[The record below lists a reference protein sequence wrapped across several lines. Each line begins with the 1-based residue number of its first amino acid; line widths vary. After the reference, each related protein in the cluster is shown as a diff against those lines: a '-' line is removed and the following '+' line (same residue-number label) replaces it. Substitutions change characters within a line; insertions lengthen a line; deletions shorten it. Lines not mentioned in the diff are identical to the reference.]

1 MAVAYLGLAVAG
13 TLLVACLISVVG
25 GLGNGIQRI
34 AVMTALQE
42 QTARDYQ
49 ARDRG
54 LMESLGAAMPGV
66 GFLIGG
72 GIVAIFSP
80 RAAYAFAGAGLVLI
94 VLAALPLRSRLDAQQ
109 AETSS
114 DMPGL
119 SLPDSLAGH
128 PEPAGG
134 RRDR

>member
-1 MAVAYLGLAVAG
+1 M
-13 TLLVACLISVVG
+13 IG
-25 GLGNGIQRI
+25 GIGNGIQWI

-49 ARDRG
+49 ARISG
-54 LMESLGAAMPGV
+54 LMESLGAAMPGF

-72 GIVAIFSP
+72 GIVALSSP
-80 RAAYAFAGAGLVLI
+80 RAAYAVAGAGLVLI

-109 AETSS
+109 ARARP

-119 SLPDSLAGH
+119 SLPESLTGH